1 MALLEGLSAETLF
14 PVTKKQQQKNM
25 AAQFWFAK
33 LHLNNPKD
41 FRNTLLYIKVF

>member
-41 FRNTLLYIKVF
+41 FRTTLLYIKVF

>member
-1 MALLEGLSAETLF
+1 MALLEGLSAKTLF
-14 PVTKKQQQKNM
+14 PVTKQQQQKNM
-25 AAQFWFAK
+25 AVHFWLAK